1 MKKILLLLFI
11 VHFGCQARAQQ
22 DTIFRYISA
31 IQTSDG
37 VLLQF
42 TIVGGITCTGVK
54 VERSVDGEQFETIH
68 EFVGVCGST
77 TVDESYSFLDREPAL
92 NHINFYRLELGSL
105 GLYSDPLKVLF
116 LDFSGDGVVVAP
128 QPCTESCTVWFRN
141 FSNEKHLIK
150 LYDTSGK
157 KVLEESGVNNHFSV
171 SCRSLLPGI
180 YFFNVLRNTEIRY
193 SGRLLVL

>member
-1 MKKILLLLFI
+1 MKKILILLFCLLA
-11 VHFGCQARAQQ
+11 VFNARAQQ
-22 DTIFRYISA
+22 DTLFRYISA

-54 VERSVDGEQFETIH
+54 IERSGDGELFETVH
-68 EFVGVCGST
+68 EFVGVCGSV
-77 TVDESYSFLDREPAL
+77 TVDESYSFLDRNPEPNHL
-92 NHINFYRLELGSL
+92 NYYRLELGSL
-105 GLYSDPLKVLF
+105 GLFSDPLKVLY

-128 QPCTESCTVWFRN
+128 QPCHETCTIWFPN

-150 LYDTSGK
+150 LYDTTGK
-157 KVLEESGVNNHFSV
+157 KVLEESGGDNHFSV
-171 SCRSLLPGI
+171 PCRSLLPGI
-180 YFFNVLRNTEIRY
+180 YFFNILKNTEIRY